1 MASSVVV
8 VFVMS
13 ASAGG
18 EVRLRQ
24 EWSDFGR
31 PAGFEEA
38 SAQEL
43 RGLADRRNRTRGERT
58 RARRLELT
66 RERPAA
72 GKVVPQKRR
81 RTGPDEDARAP
92 ATWPASRPSWVS
104 AAVLFVPFD
113 GMLDGCDMPMR
124 DAFDGR
130 LDEKSWDMN
139 HFDSELRDCA

>member
-1 MASSVVV
+1 
-8 VFVMS
+8 MS
-13 ASAGG
+13 ASASA
-18 EVRLRQ
+18 EARLRQ
-24 EWSDFGR
+24 EWSEFGR

-43 RGLADRRNRTRGERT
+43 RDLADGRHRTRGERT
-58 RARRLELT
+58 RARRLERCRKQLD
-66 RERPAA
+66 RERLAA